1 MSIEILLIEM
11 IKRISIA
18 AVLGLL
24 LAQTKLVDRLMTHRM
39 TFRDRILFV
48 IFFSFVAIS
57 GTYGGIPIH
66 DALANSRVVG
76 IIAAGLL
83 GGPVLGT
90 TVGVIAGIHR
100 LFLGGFTAVAC
111 GTSSAI
117 AGLLSGIFTR
127 IYPHNPIPW
136 YIAFAVGFVCE
147 SFQMIII
154 LAMAKP
160 FEEALTLVSQIA
172 IPMILANSCGTA
184 LFTMIINDAFRR
196 KESIAANQSHI
207 VLLIARQ
214 TSRFLRQGL
223 TPETAKQVVKIIK
236 EHTNYDAVS
245 ITDTKK
251 ALAFQGVGADHHS
264 PNHSKQLTALTRTTL
279 ETGEIHLALDHRSIG
294 CEEPG
299 CRLHNA
305 VIVPLKQASTIVG
318 TLKLYYTAE
327 NHQVSKAD
335 IAFAQGLGDLFS
347 TQLELNEIDRQAKL
361 TEEEKLKALQVQIN
375 PHFLFNTLNT
385 ISSLIR
391 TNPTLARRLLIKFS
405 HLFRFTL
412 QYTGKTIS
420 FEQEWAQARAF
431 LEIAEARQGDKLE
444 VITNINPNV
453 MHYSLPSLTL
463 QPIIENAIKHGL
475 QPREEG
481 GTLSIVADEK
491 DNEWFITVT
500 DDGVGFDKDP
510 EEVLNKPRDGHIGL
524 SNVHQRMQSLYE
536 KEYGLRITSNPE
548 EGTRVC
554 LRIPKTTETGESL

>member
-1 MSIEILLIEM
+1 MTTDILLIEM

-39 TFRDRILFV
+39 TLRDRVIFV
-48 IFFSFVAIS
+48 IFFSFIAIS
-57 GTYGGIPIH
+57 GTYGGIPIN

-83 GGPVLGT
+83 GGPTLGT
-90 TVGVIAGIHR
+90 AVGVIAGIHR
-100 LFLGGFTAVAC
+100 FFLGGFTAVAC
-111 GTSSAI
+111 GVSSI
-117 AGLLSGIFTR
+117 VAGILSGIFSR

-136 YIAFAVGFVCE
+136 HVAFGVGFICE
-147 SFQMIII
+147 TFQMFII
-154 LAMAKP
+154 LTLASP
-160 FEEALTLVSQIA
+160 FDAALELVSQIA
-172 IPMILANSCGTA
+172 IPMVLANSCGTA
-184 LFTMIINDAFRR
+184 LFTLIINDAFWRR
-196 KESIAANQSHI
+196 ESIAANQSHT
-207 VLLIARQ
+207 VLLIAKQ
-214 TSRFLRQGL
+214 TVSYLRNGL
-223 TPETAKQVVKIIK
+223 TPETAREVVRIIK

-245 ITDTKK
+245 ITDTQR
-251 ALAFQGVGADHHS
+251 ALAFQGIGEDHHS
-264 PNHSKQLTALTRTTL
+264 PNVNKQLTLLTRTTI

-294 CEEPG
+294 CNHEG
-299 CRLHNA
+299 CPLHNA

-318 TLKLYYTAE
+318 SLKLYYTAE

-335 IAFAQGLGDLFS
+335 IAFAQGLVELFS

-391 TNPTLARRLLIKFS
+391 TNPVLARRLLIKFS

-412 QYTGKTIS
+412 QYTGKNIS
-420 FEQEWAQARAF
+420 FEQEWAQAKAF
-431 LEIAEARQGDKLE
+431 LEISEARQGDKLQI
-444 VITNINPNV
+444 ITNINPNV
-453 MHYSLPSLTL
+453 MNYSIPSLTL

-481 GTLSIVADEK
+481 GTLTIVADELDK
-491 DNEWFITVT
+491 YWFIIVT

-510 EEVLNKPRDGHIGL
+510 QEILKQPRDGHIGL
-524 SNVHQRMQSLYE
+524 PNVHQRMKSLYGD
-536 KEYGLRITSNPE
+536 EYGLDISSSPE

-554 LRIPKTTETGESL
+554 LKIPKTVEMEEAV